1 MKDLSD
7 EQWRAI
13 APLIPKPRRRADG
26 RGRPWQD
33 SRAVLGGIL
42 WILRGGAPW
51 NALPA
56 NSPPY
61 QTCHRRFQQWV
72 KAGVLRQVLWA
83 LAEDL
88 YERGGIGL
96 RECFIDGSFAAAKK
110 GGLESAKPS
119 GARGPS
125 LWPWRTAMVFPSPR
139 TRQALRPGK

>member
-110 GGLESAKPS
+110 
-119 GARGPS
+119 
-125 LWPWRTAMVFPSPR
+125 WN
-139 TRQALRPGK
+139 